1 MSFNVKCYI
10 IKPNNIK
17 RWLVLGKTKEYLV
30 TEKSC
35 TCRDFLL
42 KITKKEQGICKHIV
56 LLNES
61 IKNSEFDTYEITTQE
76 FRKIRYFLLEL
87 KK

>member
-1 MSFNVKCYI
+1 MSYDVKCYSI
-10 IKPNNIK
+10 QPNKTK

-30 TEKSC
+30 TNNSC

-42 KITKKEQGICKHIV
+42 KLTKKEKDVCKHII
-56 LLNES
+56 LLRES
-61 IKNSEFDTYEITTQE
+61 IQNKEFDIYKISNQE
-76 FRKIRYFLLEL
+76 YRKIRMYLLEL